1 MNRLFI
7 YIIISCFYF
16 SNIYSEE
23 IAIVTKNNGDVKYK
37 KNSSQVFKNR
47 VNPGFELYKNDL
59 LVTGDNGFVMFAYLD
74 DGSLVKVH
82 KNSGVYVNGNIFD
95 NSIQKQIN
103 VDDGFL
109 KFEIKKQKENEFK
122 IVTPTSVASVKGT
135 TFFLDANLNQDVF
148 YGFEGIVEILNI
160 ESNQVSQLLEST
172 KITSLPDGSLNIENI
187 TQEDLVFI
195 NQIQL
200 DSGVELEEIQ
210 EEDDGT
216 GSLDDQ
222 TNTYQ
227 IILQFSNSEGDVKNL
242 IINLSDK

>member
-135 TFFLDANLNQDVF
+135 TFFLDANLNQD
-148 YGFEGIVEILNI
+148 
-160 ESNQVSQLLEST
+160 
-172 KITSLPDGSLNIENI
+172 GSLNIENI